1 MCRRFGVAARAAGFL
16 LMAVSS
22 AGIARDEGG
31 GGRNVRFGAL
41 VGPSL
46 PTPANVEVLVKFFD
60 VIGVGGSYSFLPR
73 NLSQTI
79 LSALAVKDATVD
91 ADAWDLEARV
101 FPFSGAFFLGA
112 AVGDQ
117 HVALGVKDSTGR
129 SALDVRTR
137 YATPRLGWLGI
148 WGPGF
153 SFAFDLGAQLP
164 LRTQIAA
171 TGAGSQSGVLATASQ
186 YARVPQPSMNL
197 RVGWM
202 F

>member
-1 MCRRFGVAARAAGFL
+1 
-16 LMAVSS
+16 MAVSS
-22 AGIARDEGG
+22 AALARDGDG

-60 VIGVGGSYSFLPR
+60 VIGIGGSYSFLPR
-73 NLSQTI
+73 QLSHGV
-79 LSALAVKDATVD
+79 LSALALKDVTVD
-91 ADAWDLEARV
+91 ADAWDLDARV

-112 AVGDQ
+112 ALGDQ
-117 HVALGVKDSTGR
+117 HVALAVKDTSGR
-129 SALDVRTR
+129 SALDVKTR
-137 YATPRLGWLGI
+137 YVTPRLGWLGV

-153 SFAFDLGAQLP
+153 SLAFDVGAQLP
-164 LRTQIAA
+164 LRTLIAA
-171 TGAGSQSGVLATASQ
+171 SGAGSQSGILATASQ